1 MGTVWDR
8 DRDRDRGT
16 SEKLS
21 QQGTKG
27 TSPTRSGWNRLRI
40 GFNGEERKM
49 GCGCQRLCRKDLSAI
64 HL

>member
-1 MGTVWDR
+1 MGTVW
-8 DRDRDRGT
+8 DRDRGT

-40 GFNGEERKM
+40 GFNGEERGEENGM
-49 GCGCQRLCRKDLSAI
+49 RLSTPL
-64 HL
+64 

>member
-1 MGTVWDR
+1 MGTVWDRDR

-40 GFNGEERKM
+40 GFNGEERGEENGM
-49 GCGCQRLCRKDLSAI
+49 RLSTPL
-64 HL
+64 